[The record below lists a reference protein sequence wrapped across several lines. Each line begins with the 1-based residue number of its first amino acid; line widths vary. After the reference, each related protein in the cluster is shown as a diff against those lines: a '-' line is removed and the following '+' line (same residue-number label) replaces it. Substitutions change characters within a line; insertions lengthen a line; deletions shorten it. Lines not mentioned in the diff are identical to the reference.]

1 MNKTTKILLVV
12 GIILV
17 VVAAGFFAFTKMNKP
32 ANNDSKPEVNG
43 TTTAQN
49 EEGKPEAQEEP
60 VKGNLNITNVD
71 ELTALVDKLYEGVE
85 VFPSVATMPLDL
97 EALDADGLKYSTG
110 LSSKDN
116 IDFGVVSEPMIGSQ
130 PYSMVLI
137 KVKDAA
143 KANEVAKEMVENINP
158 NKWICVSAE
167 KIYATTSGDIVCLVM
182 AADEMAKPVF
192 ENFKKEAGKVGQEYV
207 ETNAR
212 AMDESLP
219 EVEVVNGPEGL

>member
-17 VVAAGFFAFTKMNKP
+17 VVAAGFFAYTKMNKP
-32 ANNDSKPEVNG
+32 ANNDSKPEANG
-43 TTTAQN
+43 EVQEKPNAQ
-49 EEGKPEAQEEP
+49 EEEP

-85 VFPSVATMPLDL
+85 IFPSITTMPLDL

-116 IDFGVVSEPMIGSQ
+116 IDFGLVSEPMIGAQ

-192 ENFKKEAGKVGQEYV
+192 ENFKKEAGKVGKEYV
-207 ETNAR
+207 ETNPR

-219 EVEVVNGPEGL
+219 EAEIVNGPEGL